1 MFCSTRCKNAAHQNY
16 PYQKA
21 RAEERKLALIKKL
34 GGQCVRCG
42 YDKNMAA
49 LVFHH
54 KSGKL
59 FKIDARTLANRSEE
73 NVEAETRKCE
83 LICTNCHAEEHHPDM
98 DL

>member
-1 MFCSTRCKNAAHQNY
+1 
-16 PYQKA
+16 
-21 RAEERKLALIKKL
+21 
-34 GGQCVRCG
+34 
-42 YDKNMAA
+42 MAA